1 MISGQMFYLVRNRM
15 FPYSGIMCTN
25 LLFHS
30 IKIVVFLPVSVN
42 YVISERPTPGLA
54 VVNP

>member
-15 FPYSGIMCTN
+15 FHYSGIMCTN